1 MNPMPG
7 NPNPSHSPGA
17 DSSESVGLVLA
28 GGGSYGA
35 YEVGVMKALFEGTA
49 SVCAGVP
56 IEAQLF
62 AGASVGAINAA
73 MMVAHAECGLAK
85 AAATLEEI
93 WRREMAD
100 APGKCGNGVYRLR
113 GVPPLTNP
121 ACVRNPLGLLS
132 DALDD
137 GAYFLQEW
145 LNGGRRFFN
154 SSGSAAHRI
163 LKTLNFAT
171 LLDLRPLANL
181 VKDIIPLEA
190 LARSKKALKVVATNF
205 DSGEIRI
212 FENAEIATV
221 VGHAA
226 ILASAAIPIFFPP
239 VQIGDELYVDGGTL
253 QNSPILPA
261 IGTTHTLHVIYMDP
275 DVASI
280 PVETLQSTLAIL
292 DRLLVMEWAFT
303 LSQNIEVVDDYN
315 RSYDFLNARHGLP
328 PSGDPRL
335 DQLLKA
341 ADRVVAASGGP
352 KWWDLTTIHRYHPTD
367 DLGDLTGLLDFRADR
382 IDALI
387 ERGYRDALR
396 HDCARDGCVL
406 SSQSEAAR
414 TRL

>member
-7 NPNPSHSPGA
+7 NPNSLHSPGA
-17 DSSESVGLVLA
+17 DSSESVGVVLA

-35 YEVGVMKALFEGTA
+35 YEVGVMKALFEGAA

-56 IEAQLF
+56 LEAQLF
-62 AGASVGAINAA
+62 AGASVGALNAA
-73 MMVAHAECGLAK
+73 VMVAHAECGLAN

-93 WRREMAD
+93 WRRKIAE

-113 GVPPLTNP
+113 GIPPLTNP
-121 ACVRNPLGLLS
+121 ACALNPLGLLS
-132 DALDD
+132 DALGD
-137 GAYFLQEW
+137 GAHFLREG
-145 LNGGRRFFN
+145 LIGGKRFFN
-154 SSGSAAHRI
+154 SPGSAMQRI
-163 LKTLNFAT
+163 LEALNVAT

-181 VKDIIPLEA
+181 VTDIIPLEA

-221 VGHAA
+221 IGHRA

-261 IGTTHTLHVIYMDP
+261 VGMAHTLHVIYMDP
-275 DVASI
+275 DVSSI

-303 LSQNIEVVDDYN
+303 LNQDIEVVEDYN
-315 RSYDFLNARHGLP
+315 RSYDFLNARRDLP

-335 DQLLKA
+335 NQLFKA
-341 ADRVVAASGGP
+341 ADHVVASSGGL
-352 KWWDLTTIHRYHPTD
+352 KWWELTTIHRYHPTD
-367 DLGDLTGLLDFRADR
+367 DLGDLTGLLDFGADR

-387 ERGYRDALR
+387 ERGYRDALS
-396 HDCARDGCVL
+396 HDCVRDGCVL
-406 SSQSEAAR
+406 SSQAEPAR
-414 TRL
+414 ATL